1 MKRILI
7 IEDQTHLRENFA
19 MILELEGFQVV
30 SAANGKEGVD
40 RALSDPP
47 DLVLCDVNMPVMDGY
62 GVVSALRANASTS
75 AIPFIFLTARSEKS
89 DIRSGM
95 NQGADDYLTKPVTRG
110 DLIEAVRSRLH
121 RHEAVIRS
129 APSAGFHPD
138 FSSTQPL
145 EERGLT
151 PREAEVLLWAAQGK
165 SNAEISGILG
175 AAEATVKKHMT
186 RVMEKL
192 GVENRNAAT
201 VVALEV
207 LCKKH

>member
-1 MKRILI
+1 
-7 IEDQTHLRENFA
+7 

-110 DLIEAVRSRLH
+110 DLVEAVRSRLH

-129 APSAGFHPD
+129 APAAGFHPD

-145 EERGLT
+145 EKRGLT

-207 LCKKH
+207 LCQKR